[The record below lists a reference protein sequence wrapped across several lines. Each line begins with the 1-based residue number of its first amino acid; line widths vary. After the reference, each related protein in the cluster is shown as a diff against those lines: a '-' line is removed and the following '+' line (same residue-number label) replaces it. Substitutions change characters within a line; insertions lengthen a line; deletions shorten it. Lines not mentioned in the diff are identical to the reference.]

1 MLYES
6 LDTVVSTLK
15 GVVADIKT
23 KKPEHLTWAIR
34 NIDVAAEQL
43 KMRPDKSNR
52 NVKKAICVLRS
63 AYKSNTIGSS
73 AHERWDNT
81 RNNPE
86 YADCQNVQEAAF
98 KAITLLESRQ

>member
-6 LDTVVSTLK
+6 LNTVVSTLN

-43 KMRPDKSNR
+43 KMRPDKLSP
-52 NVKKAICVLRS
+52 NVKKAISLLRK
-63 AYKSNTIGSS
+63 AYKANTLGST

-86 YADCQNVQEAAF
+86 YADCQHVQEAAL
-98 KAITLLESRQ
+98 KAINLLGQ